1 MELTPRR
8 RLEVDGVLETTL
20 SWAIA
25 QSDMHAVALVGS
37 WARNEARMSSDI
49 DLVLL
54 TENVQFYVA
63 STEWI
68 RAATSEEG
76 SIVRSKAWG
85 PVRERRVELAS
96 GLLVEYGF
104 APTSWASVDPLDPGT
119 ASVVADGCRILY
131 DREGMLEQLVTAV
144 QQLQP

>member
-1 MELTPRR
+1 
-8 RLEVDGVLETTL
+8 
-20 SWAIA
+20 
-25 QSDMHAVALVGS
+25 
-37 WARNEARMSSDI
+37 MSSDI

-54 TENVQFYVA
+54 TENVRHYVA
-63 STEWI
+63 RTEWI

-85 PVRERRVELAS
+85 PMRERRVELAS

-104 APTSWASVDPLDPGT
+104 APPSWASVDPLDSGT

-131 DREGMLEQLVTAV
+131 DSDGMLEELVSAV
-144 QQLQP
+144 DRLRP